1 MKGCDN
7 VPTGSRIK
15 EIRKQKGLTQK
26 QLGEKCGMYES
37 QIRKYENGKA
47 NPKIETLKKIAAAL
61 EVPVSLLDDTLSFM
75 EDMET
80 TKSRKILAYTVINEL
95 YNRRKQDLLNAF
107 EKLNSKGQIESVKR
121 VQELTEIPRYTEPD
135 KD

>member
-1 MKGCDN
+1 
-7 VPTGSRIK
+7 
-15 EIRKQKGLTQK
+15 
-26 QLGEKCGMYES
+26 
-37 QIRKYENGKA
+37 
-47 NPKIETLKKIAAAL
+47 
-61 EVPVSLLDDTLSFM
+61 
-75 EDMET
+75 MET

>member
-1 MKGCDN
+1 

>member
-47 NPKIETLKKIAAAL
+47 NPKIETLEKIATGL
-61 EVPVSLLDDTLSFM
+61 GVQITDLIDDNTLSITN
-75 EDMET
+75 DMLQLFSDGNIT
-80 TKSRKILAYTVINEL
+80 TIEPSESSNAQEHYLISKFREL
-95 YNRRKQDLLNAF
+95 NN
-107 EKLNSKGQIESVKR
+107 KGQQKTIDYVEDISQLPEYQK
-121 VQELTEIPRYTEPD
+121 E
-135 KD
+135 